1 MRKLIAAS
9 LFVLPTLMHA
19 QQSPVRV
26 EAPKMMAAAAAVAPK
41 VSTFTGIIAPK
52 RITDIDR
59 AVFAGLTSAQ
69 PVVAKF
75 TVDAQGVP
83 QNIVVEG
90 TSEAAAAKISDAVSK
105 LRYQAGKLNGQSFD
119 FPVVL
124 KFDLR

>member
-19 QQSPVRV
+19 QQSPVRA

-41 VSTFTGIIAPK
+41 VPAFTGIIAPK

-59 AVFAGLTSAQ
+59 AVFVGLTSQ
-69 PVVAKF
+69 PVVARF

-90 TSEAAAAKISDAVSK
+90 TNDAAAAKISDAVAK
-105 LRYQAGKLNGQSFD
+105 LRYQPGKLNGQGYD